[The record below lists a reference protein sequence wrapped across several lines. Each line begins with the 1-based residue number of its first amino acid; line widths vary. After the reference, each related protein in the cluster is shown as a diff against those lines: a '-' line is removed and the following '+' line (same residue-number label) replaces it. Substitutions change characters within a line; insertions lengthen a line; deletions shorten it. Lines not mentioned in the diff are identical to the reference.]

1 MKNITTMLLLLFV
14 VCAMNAQGKLGPI
27 TISYGQEIK
36 ENKEKIVRIA
46 GELNGKI
53 YTLAQKG
60 KKKYFLKMFSADKME
75 VLGKQQIEFS
85 EYKGKDLTF
94 EEIIVIGN
102 KIYAFG
108 SLYDRKAKENHL
120 VGFSI
125 SEDGKLSKKGKIL
138 FNTKVTKKRERGA
151 FYFKESPQGGS
162 LLIMHAAYFDKKE
175 EIQYEIKL
183 FNENLEAEM
192 TDLETVPFEDRRD
205 LEFNIADFDV
215 NVYDDIFIVIN
226 ESYRD
231 RKAKKNIEKFEI
243 HTFKKDNGYKKEIIN
258 IDFTNREVINCE
270 ILATNKDILHLVGF
284 YSGVRKNGKANKK
297 LRGIYSANVDM
308 RSNEVMN
315 LKFNK
320 FDYETKVKLI
330 GERRAKKDKDIKP
343 LYKTH
348 SLIEKEDGGLFLL
361 SEYQEVFIGRSQ
373 GIGPL
378 AVQPITYINN
388 EIIVTSLNQD
398 GSIAWTN
405 VIPKEQKASFTVFS
419 LGIFGFF
426 GGNNFTVGV
435 GISIPIAVAGKGPEY
450 LSAIPIYENG
460 QLTVIFNDN
469 KKNVGV
475 TDIEKIKRLGNY
487 NKAIPTAFVFDDQ
500 GNITRLDPEDLQKE
514 RLILR
519 PGVYLQKSAG
529 DYIIYASKR
538 SKNKLGRLQIQN

>member
-1 MKNITTMLLLLFV
+1 MKHILSTMLFLFV
-14 VCAMNAQGKLGPI
+14 CTVSAQGKLGPI
-27 TISYGQEIK
+27 SISYGQEIK
-36 ENKEKIVRIA
+36 EDKEKIVRIA

-53 YTLAQKG
+53 YTLAKKG

-94 EEIIVIGN
+94 EDITVVGS
-102 KIYAFG
+102 KLYAFG

-120 VGFSI
+120 VGFPI
-125 SEDGKLSKKGKIL
+125 STDGKLSKKGKIL
-138 FNTKVTKKRERGA
+138 FKTKVTKKRERGA
-151 FYFKESPQGGS
+151 FYFKEAPTGDR
-162 LLIMHAAYFDKKE
+162 LLVMHAAYFNKKE
-175 EIQYEIKL
+175 EVQYEVKL

-192 TDLETVPFEDRRD
+192 TNLETVPFEDRRD

-231 RKAKKNIEKFEI
+231 RKAKKNIEKFEV
-243 HTFKKDNGYKKEIIN
+243 HAFKKDNGYEKEIIK

-270 ILATNKDILHLVGF
+270 ILATNKDVLHLVGF
-284 YSGVRKNGKANKK
+284 YSSVRKNGKANKK
-297 LRGIYSANVDM
+297 LHGVYSASIDT
-308 RSNEVMN
+308 RSNEVLN

-348 SLIEKEDGGLFLL
+348 SIVEKDNGGLFLL
-361 SEYQEVFIGRSQ
+361 SEYQEIIVGRSQ

-378 AVQPITYINN
+378 AAQPIVYINN
-388 EIIVTSLNQD
+388 EIIVTSLNED
-398 GSIAWTN
+398 GSVAWTN
-405 VIPKEQKASFTVFS
+405 VIPKKQKAGFTVFS
-419 LGIFGFF
+419 LGVFGFT

-435 GISIPIAVAGKGPEY
+435 GVSIPIAVAGKGPEY

-460 QLTVIFNDN
+460 QLIVVFNDN

-475 TDIEKIKRLGNY
+475 TDIEKIKKLGNY
-487 NKAIPTAFVFDDQ
+487 NKAIPTAFVFDDE
-500 GNITRLDPEDLQKE
+500 GNITRIDPEELQKE
-514 RLILR
+514 RLIIR
-519 PGVYLQKSAG
+519 PGVYYQKSAN
-529 DYIIYASKR
+529 DYIIYASKK
-538 SKNKLGRLQIQN
+538 SKDKLGRLQIQN

>member
-1 MKNITTMLLLLFV
+1 MKHILRVLLFLFV
-14 VCAMNAQGKLGPI
+14 LNLNAQGKLGPI
-27 TISYGQEIK
+27 SISYGQEIK
-36 ENKEKIVRIA
+36 EDKEKIVRIA

-53 YTLAQKG
+53 YTLARKG

-75 VLGKQQIEFS
+75 VLGTQQVEFS

-94 EEIIVIGN
+94 EDIIVIGN

-120 VGFSI
+120 VGFPI
-125 SEDGKLSKKGKIL
+125 SVDGKLSKKGQIL

-151 FYFKESPQGGS
+151 FYFKESPTGDR

-175 EIQYEIKL
+175 EVQYEVKL

-192 TDLETVPFEDRRD
+192 TNLETVPFEDRRD

-215 NVYDDIFIVIN
+215 SVYDDIFIVIN

-231 RKAKKNIEKFEI
+231 RKKKKNIEKFEV
-243 HTFKKDNGYKKEIIN
+243 HAFKKENGYAKEIIK

-270 ILATNKDILHLVGF
+270 LLATNKDVLHLVGF
-284 YSGVRKNGKANKK
+284 YSGVRKNGKAHKK
-297 LRGIYSANVDM
+297 LRGIYAGTIDVKT
-308 RSNEVMN
+308 NEVTN

-330 GERRAKKDKDIKP
+330 GERRAKKDKDVKP

-361 SEYQEVFIGRSQ
+361 SEYQEIIVGRSQ

-378 AVQPITYINN
+378 AVQPIVYINN

-405 VIPKEQKASFTVFS
+405 VIPKKQKAGFSVFS
-419 LGIFGFF
+419 LGIFGFA
-426 GGNNFTVGV
+426 GGNNFSVGV
-435 GISIPIAVAGKGPEY
+435 GISIPIAVAGRGPEY
-450 LSAIPIYENG
+450 LSAIPIYEDG
-460 QLTVIFNDN
+460 QLTVVFNDN
-469 KKNVGV
+469 KKNIGV
-475 TDIEKIKRLGNY
+475 TDIEEIRKLGNY

-500 GNITRLDPEDLQKE
+500 GKITRIDPEEVQKNQ
-514 RLILR
+514 LVIR
-519 PGVYLQKSAG
+519 PGVYYRKG
-529 DYIIYASKR
+529 PNDYIIYASRK
-538 SKNKLGRLQIQN
+538 SKDKLGRMQIKK

>member
-1 MKNITTMLLLLFV
+1 MKHFISACMLLFV
-14 VCAMNAQGKLGPI
+14 VSTMSAQGKLGPI
-27 TISYGQEIK
+27 SITYGEEIK
-36 ENKEKIVRIA
+36 EDKEKIVRIA
-46 GELNGKI
+46 GEINGKI
-53 YTLAQKG
+53 YTLAKKG
-60 KKKYFLKMFSADKME
+60 KKKYLLKMFSSDNMA
-75 VLGKQQIEFS
+75 VIGKQEVEFA

-102 KIYAFG
+102 NLYAFG

-120 VGFSI
+120 LGFPI
-125 SEDGKLSKKGKIL
+125 SADGKISNKGKVL
-138 FNTKVTKKRERGA
+138 FKTKVTKKRERGA
-151 FYFKESPQGGS
+151 FYFKDSPDGAR
-162 LLIMHAAYFDKKE
+162 LLIMHAAFFDKKE
-175 EIQYEIKL
+175 EVQYEIKL
-183 FNENLEAEM
+183 FNENLDTEM
-192 TDLETVPFEDRRD
+192 TNLENVPFKDRRD

-215 NVYDDIFIVIN
+215 NVYDDIFVVIN

-231 RKAKKNIEKFEI
+231 RKQKKNIEKFEV
-243 HTFKKDNGYKKEIIN
+243 HAFKKNNGYTKEIIN

-297 LRGIYSANVDM
+297 LRGIYAATVDVQT
-308 RSNEVMN
+308 NDVKN

-348 SLIEKEDGGLFLL
+348 SIIEKTDGGLFLL
-361 SEYQEVFIGRSQ
+361 SEYQEIFVGRSQ

-388 EIIVTSLNQD
+388 EIIVTSLNAD
-398 GSIAWTN
+398 GTVAWTN

-419 LGIFGFF
+419 LGIFGFA

-475 TDIEKIKRLGNY
+475 TDIEEIKRLGNY
-487 NKAIPTAFVFDDQ
+487 NKAIPTAFVFDNE

-519 PGVYLQKSAG
+519 PGVYYQKGAD

-538 SKNKLGRLQIQN
+538 SKDKLGRLQIQN